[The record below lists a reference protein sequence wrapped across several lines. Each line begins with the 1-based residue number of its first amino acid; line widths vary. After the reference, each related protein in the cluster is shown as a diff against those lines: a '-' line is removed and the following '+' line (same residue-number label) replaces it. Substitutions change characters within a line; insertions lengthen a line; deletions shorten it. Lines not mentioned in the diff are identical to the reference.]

1 MLYAN
6 YISIKLEGYRKR
18 KKKKVVLLEE
28 EEKGFFT
35 DTDYKSSL
43 IRPVAD
49 RLSPVGPCFLNPSGF
64 RHRVY

>member
-1 MLYAN
+1 MKINSRLSVTDLALQN
-6 YISIKLEGYRKR
+6 
-18 KKKKVVLLEE
+18 KVVLLEE